1 MYRLFLI
8 NRKKMCVKEIYHS
21 HAYMKLYILL
31 IYIYTVYIVAYHKHA
46 MYLIYVGAP
55 MSVIRHGPKSK
66 IAFRWF
72 PVKTMGKFLGC
83 EYIVPTKK
91 N

>member
-1 MYRLFLI
+1 
-8 NRKKMCVKEIYHS
+8 
-21 HAYMKLYILL
+21 
-31 IYIYTVYIVAYHKHA
+31 

-72 PVKTMGKFLGC
+72 PIKAMGKFLGC

-91 N
+91 NNGRAGVVAIRKFGPACKRGTKQTCQDGA